1 MLDIEFLN
9 EKATKING
17 TIKKI
22 SQIIDFGEETFLK
35 TPMYPDRVKYYL
47 IILYDELEAI
57 SCHIF
62 SNYTGEKVKENCL
75 KKIVEESIFSEKLNR
90 VFTDFINFRENLFK
104 EDFSYKEELLY
115 HFTKEISSTLKEYFL
130 KELATVVKQ
139 LKEKQPK
146 LAIPVNLVKVNHYAS
161 AIKSETKR
169 LKTFSNMDFDSFKN
183 SDFAIDRSRYFMVVA
198 IDSALWICRHIVRQ
212 LKLKPSKNCFS
223 VLSEN
228 NCLEKDLAQKLEE
241 ITKLRDRLANP
252 KEDIDTNL
260 LYNLVKGEFEALMN
274 SYIKAISKM
283 LKYGCG

>member
-9 EKATKING
+9 EKATQINS

-22 SQIIDFGEETFLK
+22 VQIIDFGEEAFLK

-75 KKIVEESIFSEKLNR
+75 KRIVEESIFSEKLNR
-90 VFTDFINFRENLFK
+90 VFIDFINFRENLFK
-104 EDFSYKEELLY
+104 ENFSYKEEHLY
-115 HFTKEISSTLKEYFL
+115 HFTKEIVYILKEYFL
-130 KELATVVKQ
+130 KELAMVVKQ

-146 LAIPVNLVKVNHYAS
+146 LAIAVNLVKVNNHAS
-161 AIKSETKR
+161 VIKSETKR

-183 SDFAIDRSRYFMVVA
+183 NNFAIDRSRYFMVVA

-212 LKLKPSKNCFS
+212 LKLKTSKNCFL

-241 ITKLRDRLANP
+241 IVKLRDKLANP
-252 KEDIDTNL
+252 KEYIDINV
-260 LYNLVKGEFEALMN
+260 LYNLVKGEFEVLMD
-274 SYIKAISKM
+274 SYIKALTKM
-283 LKYGCG
+283 LKDGCG